1 MENFNINEA
10 FAIVKNHQL
19 GALKKIQLEKLKK
32 EQKIKTGL
40 NFEFRMVFNHKKQNG
55 SFVEYFN
62 MEGYENSISIFE
74 QYRKIGFD
82 IDLKYMELHLI
93 DDEKIKVKGLKFN
106 Y

>member
-1 MENFNINEA
+1 MENFDINEA

-32 EQKIKTGL
+32 QQKIEAGFI
-40 NFEFRMVFNHKKQNG
+40 FEFRMVFNHKKENG

-62 MEGYENSISIFE
+62 MEGIENAINIFE

-82 IDLKYMELHLI
+82 INLKYMELHLI